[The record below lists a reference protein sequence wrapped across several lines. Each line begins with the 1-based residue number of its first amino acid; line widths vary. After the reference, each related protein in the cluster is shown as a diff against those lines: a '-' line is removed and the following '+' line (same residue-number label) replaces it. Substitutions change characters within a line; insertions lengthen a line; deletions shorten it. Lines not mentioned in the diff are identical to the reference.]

1 MYRNV
6 IFGAVACLVLLG
18 TVGCATGINASATD
32 GAASGDVAAAAVN
45 AVPKSS
51 PPSSSC
57 DASALPQPSW
67 TPPVVSAVAVEC
79 PTDIVKSA
87 PGQGIAAAST
97 LTTGHVG
104 TMIAYSLS
112 GLANQETLQRAEA
125 MTEAGILS
133 GRYHPATAI
142 QLIVYPDPGA
152 IDTGVSGPGITVS
165 KVQLDNGFTALV
177 TQGSNGY
184 GAIRIAWTDN
194 TRSYLLMTT
203 VMKTDSGLSGAS
215 MADMVKM
222 AGSTPASN

>member
-1 MYRNV
+1 
-6 IFGAVACLVLLG
+6 
-18 TVGCATGINASATD
+18 
-32 GAASGDVAAAAVN
+32 
-45 AVPKSS
+45 
-51 PPSSSC
+51 
-57 DASALPQPSW
+57 
-67 TPPVVSAVAVEC
+67 
-79 PTDIVKSA
+79 
-87 PGQGIAAAST
+87 
-97 LTTGHVG
+97 
-104 TMIAYSLS
+104 MIAYSLS